1 MTTIQTTDIVLQL
14 EKWCNERH
22 LDKETQRK
30 GLVANLLEEL
40 SEFYRAKDEY
50 EQVDALCDMIVF
62 CINSLGKDVLSFMQ
76 QVQSDE
82 MIKEGT
88 IISLVDKLQ
97 ESNHKLFIYMIIKL
111 ADKQLKQ
118 LGYDTYKCLL
128 ETIKEISSRT
138 GEFNSSINKFVKE
151 PGAYSYQE
159 AYKLAKQT
167 AEYNSLSYFCKFKFK
182 LDYENSQTDSDY
194 YIFVDSDRNI
204 IKIKKWYK
212 ANYVKE

>member
-1 MTTIQTTDIVLQL
+1 
-14 EKWCNERH
+14 
-22 LDKETQRK
+22 
-30 GLVANLLEEL
+30 
-40 SEFYRAKDEY
+40 
-50 EQVDALCDMIVF
+50 
-62 CINSLGKDVLSFMQ
+62 
-76 QVQSDE
+76 
-82 MIKEGT
+82 
-88 IISLVDKLQ
+88 
-97 ESNHKLFIYMIIKL
+97 MIIKL

-159 AYKLAKQT
+159 AYELAKQT
-167 AEYNSLSYFCKFKFK
+167 TEYNL
-182 LDYENSQTDSDY
+182 LDSENSQTDPDY
-194 YIFVDSDRNI
+194 YIFVASDRNI

>member
-62 CINSLGKDVLSFMQ
+62 CINSLGRDVLSFMQ
-76 QVQSDE
+76 QVQSDT

-138 GEFNSSINKFVKE
+138 GKFNFSINKFVKE

-167 AEYNSLSYFCKFKFK
+167 TEYNL
-182 LDYENSQTDSDY
+182 LDSENSQTDTDY

>member
-76 QVQSDE
+76 QVQSDT
-82 MIKEGT
+82 MVKEGT

-118 LGYDTYKCLL
+118 LSYDTYKCLL

-138 GEFNSSINKFVKE
+138 GKFNSSINKFVKE

-167 AEYNSLSYFCKFKFK
+167 TEYNL
-182 LDYENSQTDSDY
+182 LDSENSQTDSDY

>member
-14 EKWCNERH
+14 EKWSNERH
-22 LDKETQRK
+22 LTIETQRK

-62 CINSLGKDVLSFMQ
+62 CINSLGRDVLSFMQ
-76 QVQSDE
+76 QVQSDT
-82 MIKEGT
+82 MVKEGT

-97 ESNHKLFIYMIIKL
+97 KSNHKLFIYMVIKL

-118 LGYDTYKCLL
+118 LGYDTYQCLL
-128 ETIKEISSRT
+128 EVIKELNSRT
-138 GEFNSSINKFVKE
+138 GTFNSSINKFVKE

-159 AYKLAKQT
+159 AYKLAKQST
-167 AEYNSLSYFCKFKFK
+167 EYNL
-182 LDYENSQTDSDY
+182 LDSENSQTDPDY

>member
-40 SEFYRAKDEY
+40 SEFYRAKDKY

-62 CINSLGKDVLSFMQ
+62 CINSLGRDVLSFMQ
-76 QVQSDE
+76 QVQSDT
-82 MIKEGT
+82 MVKEGT

-97 ESNHKLFIYMIIKL
+97 ESNHKLFIYMVIKL

-118 LGYDTYKCLL
+118 LGYDTYNCLL
-128 ETIKEISSRT
+128 ETIKEINSRT
-138 GEFNSSINKFVKE
+138 GTFNSSINKFVKE

-167 AEYNSLSYFCKFKFK
+167 TEYDL
-182 LDYENSQTDSDY
+182 LDSENSQTDPDY

>member
-62 CINSLGKDVLSFMQ
+62 CINSLGRDVLSFMQ

-97 ESNHKLFIYMIIKL
+97 ESSHKLFIYMIIKL

-118 LGYDTYKCLL
+118 LGYDTYQCLL
-128 ETIKEISSRT
+128 EVIKELNSRT
-138 GEFNSSINKFVKE
+138 GKFDSSINKFVKE

-159 AYKLAKQT
+159 AYKLAKQAT
-167 AEYNSLSYFCKFKFK
+167 KYNL
-182 LDYENSQTDSDY
+182 LDSENSQTDPDY
-194 YIFVDSDRNI
+194 YIFVDSDRNE

>member
-50 EQVDALCDMIVF
+50 EQVDACCDMIVF
-62 CINSLGKDVLSFMQ
+62 CINSLGRDVLSFIQ
-76 QVQSDE
+76 QVQSDT

-128 ETIKEISSRT
+128 ETIKEINSRT
-138 GEFNSSINKFVKE
+138 GKFNSSINKFVKE

-167 AEYNSLSYFCKFKFK
+167 TEYNL
-182 LDYENSQTDSDY
+182 LDSENSQTDPDY
-194 YIFVDSDRNI
+194 YIFVDLDRNI

>member
-62 CINSLGKDVLSFMQ
+62 CINSLGRDVLSFMQ
-76 QVQSDE
+76 QVQSDT
-82 MIKEGT
+82 MVKEGT

-118 LGYDTYKCLL
+118 LSYDTYKCLL

-138 GEFNSSINKFVKE
+138 GKFNSSINKFVKE

-167 AEYNSLSYFCKFKFK
+167 TEYNL
-182 LDYENSQTDSDY
+182 LDSENSQTDSDY

-212 ANYVKE
+212 ANYFKE

>member
-1 MTTIQTTDIVLQL
+1 MTTIQTTDIILQL

-62 CINSLGKDVLSFMQ
+62 CINSLGRDVLSFMQ
-76 QVQSDE
+76 QVQSDT
-82 MIKEGT
+82 MVKEGT

-97 ESNHKLFIYMIIKL
+97 ESNHKLFIYMVIKL

-167 AEYNSLSYFCKFKFK
+167 TEYNL
-182 LDYENSQTDSDY
+182 LDSENSQTDPDY

>member
-62 CINSLGKDVLSFMQ
+62 CINSLGRDVLSFMQ
-76 QVQSDE
+76 QVQSDT
-82 MIKEGT
+82 MVKEGT

-97 ESNHKLFIYMIIKL
+97 ESNHKLFIYMVIKL

-167 AEYNSLSYFCKFKFK
+167 TEYNSLLYSCRFKFR

>member
-62 CINSLGKDVLSFMQ
+62 CINSLGRDVLSFMQ
-76 QVQSDE
+76 QVQSDT
-82 MIKEGT
+82 MVKEGT

-97 ESNHKLFIYMIIKL
+97 ESNHKLFIYMVIKL

-118 LGYDTYKCLL
+118 LGYDTYQCLL
-128 ETIKEISSRT
+128 ETIKEINSRT
-138 GEFNSSINKFVKE
+138 GKFNSNINKFVKE

-167 AEYNSLSYFCKFKFK
+167 TEYDL
-182 LDYENSQTDSDY
+182 LDSENSQTDPDY

>member
-62 CINSLGKDVLSFMQ
+62 CINSLGRDVLSFMQ
-76 QVQSDE
+76 QVQSDT
-82 MIKEGT
+82 MVKEGT

-118 LGYDTYKCLL
+118 LSYDTYKCLL

-138 GEFNSSINKFVKE
+138 GKFNSSINKFVKE

-167 AEYNSLSYFCKFKFK
+167 TEYNL
-182 LDYENSQTDSDY
+182 LDSENSQTDSDY

>member
-62 CINSLGKDVLSFMQ
+62 CINSLGRDVLSFMQ
-76 QVQSDE
+76 QVQSDT

-167 AEYNSLSYFCKFKFK
+167 TEYNSLLYSSIGISFP
-182 LDYENSQTDSDY
+182 LGRLTNG
-194 YIFVDSDRNI
+194 
-204 IKIKKWYK
+204 
-212 ANYVKE
+212 

>member
-1 MTTIQTTDIVLQL
+1 MTIIQTTDIVLQL

-22 LDKETQRK
+22 LTVETQRK

-50 EQVDALCDMIVF
+50 EQVDALCDMIIF
-62 CINSLGKDVLSFMQ
+62 CVNSLGRDVLSFIQ
-76 QVQSDE
+76 QIHSNT
-82 MIKEGT
+82 MIKDKT

-97 ESNHKLFIYMIIKL
+97 KSNHKLFIYMIIKL

-118 LGYDTYKCLL
+118 LGYDTYNCLL
-128 ETIKEISSRT
+128 EAIKEISSRT
-138 GEFNSSINKFVKE
+138 GEFDSSINKFVKVL
-151 PGAYSYQE
+151 GAYSYQE
-159 AYKLAKQT
+159 AYKLAKQAT
-167 AEYNSLSYFCKFKFK
+167 EYNL
-182 LDYENSQTDSDY
+182 LDSENSQTDPDY

>member
-14 EKWCNERH
+14 EKWRNERH
-22 LDKETQRK
+22 LTVETQRK

-62 CINSLGKDVLSFMQ
+62 CVNSLGRDVLSFIQ
-76 QVQSDE
+76 QVQSDT
-82 MIKEGT
+82 MVKEGT

-118 LGYDTYKCLL
+118 LGYNTYDCLL
-128 ETIKEISSRT
+128 EAIKEISSRT
-138 GEFNSSINKFVKE
+138 GKFDSSINKFVKE

-159 AYKLAKQT
+159 AYKLAKQST
-167 AEYNSLSYFCKFKFK
+167 EYNL
-182 LDYENSQTDSDY
+182 LDSENSQTDPDY
-194 YIFVDSDRNI
+194 YIFVDSNRNI
-204 IKIKKWYK
+204 LKIKKWYK